1 MEKCRAKWVREK
13 KEEYLKQDSFYPK
26 NRESKIRKNEEYLI
40 ERKRKRRKRLEKGD
54 RKILN
59 FKSTLY
65 NGSGSPLVT
74 TVGGFNLNHLIT
86 VGSTDN
92 SEGSHIECNPMVQIS
107 YCKCSNFTWSIPLYN
122 TTPLQADLNF
132 IRKFYMN

>member
-1 MEKCRAKWVREK
+1 MREK

-86 VGSTDN
+86 VRSTDN
-92 SEGSHIECNPMVQIS
+92 QKAHTLNAIQWFRSVIASAVTSPDLFPFIIQL
-107 YCKCSNFTWSIPLYN
+107 LYKL
-122 TTPLQADLNF
+122 T
-132 IRKFYMN
+132 